1 MQKQEQTT
9 KDTGEQ
15 PKDILGKFSKA
26 AKSFARFSIFPRDGQ
41 FRYFLAASML
51 AAPTASLLFPSAEEY
66 LEDKGYDK
74 NIVEDLAGSDQFVR
88 VREFNTAAFV
98 AHSVVTKPNIFLLGM
113 EAISNQARHGY
124 ARQANFDT
132 SILRTINSVMYPVIG
147 CEITVLKGGA
157 DLDEILEWGLT
168 EDEALA
174 FIVFHELAHC
184 HPDNKNMSPYMREVD
199 ADYRAAEKLAEVF
212 DKPELLT
219 KLMYMRAA
227 IKSEEGYNN
236 AIYFDAK
243 INGTELPTE
252 SEIRVANA
260 YIESGIEDLCLV
272 YNQDLPKTHQAR
284 IRLFLEALDY
294 KAELREAAQQAVQ
307 EVFDAM
313 PGQPSFPDLPQTPQ
327 HTEPTPQV
335 QGAVKPVEEKVLRI
349 VEHPRQCIQPSRP
362 APKKP
367 GV

>member
-1 MQKQEQTT
+1 MQKQEKMT
-9 KDTGEQ
+9 KDTREQ

-26 AKSFARFSIFPRDGQ
+26 AKSLARFSIFPRDGQ

-51 AAPTASLLFPSAEEY
+51 AAPTTGLLFPSAEEF

-74 NIVEDLAGSDQFVR
+74 NIVADLAGPDQFVR

-132 SILRTINSVMYPVIG
+132 SFFRSINSVMYPVIG
-147 CEITVLKGGA
+147 CEVTVPKDGS

-184 HPDNKNMSPYMREVD
+184 HPDNKDMSPYMREVD

-243 INGTELPTE
+243 MNGKELPTE
-252 SEIRVANA
+252 SEIRAANA
-260 YIESGIEDLCLV
+260 YIESGIEDLCLI
-272 YNQDLPKTHQAR
+272 YNQDLPKTHQTR
-284 IRLFLEALDY
+284 IRLFLEAMDY
-294 KAELREAAQQAVQ
+294 KAELREAAQQTMQ
-307 EVFDAM
+307 EVLDTM
-313 PGQPSFPDLPQTPQ
+313 SEQSSFPDFSQTPQ

-335 QGAVKPVEEKVLRI
+335 RETVKPTAEKVLRI
-349 VEHPRQCIQPSRP
+349 VEHPRQCMQPSRP

-367 GV
+367 GI